1 MPVSRA
7 SYTIEPEVLSRFNAI
22 VPSGER
28 SKIIETYM
36 KKALERREREAAA
49 IAEEFMTSPD
59 FVQARADSA
68 YFAESALTDGLEV

>member
-1 MPVSRA
+1 MPASRA

-36 KKALERREREAAA
+36 KKALERRELEAAV
-49 IAEEFMTSPD
+49 IAEEFMSSPD
-59 FVQARADSA
+59 FAQARADSA
-68 YFAESALTDGLEV
+68 IFAESTLTDGLED